1 MKDRRQGG
9 LKDVKRHA
17 VMRSCGHIYSVF
29 WIRMDSGSAV
39 RCRDPTSAF
48 CKLFFL
54 RLSCSRSIS
63 GKWKMLWWPGPILVL
78 LCFTLYPAKSEIENM
93 TAMQEMQVYFGRGL
107 LSANVR
113 NEFTRTCKDYVGAI
127 AFQFDLRLVPPFH
140 SLFPSA

>member
-1 MKDRRQGG
+1 
-9 LKDVKRHA
+9 
-17 VMRSCGHIYSVF
+17 
-29 WIRMDSGSAV
+29 MDSVSAV
-39 RCRDPTSAF
+39 RCRYPTSAF

-140 SLFPSA
+140 FFQVPDKAHRAGVG